1 MRHGLRVG
9 TALTVLLLTPLLPR
23 VHGPGGLAAQERT
36 AGWSRPDDRVLP
48 APSLVVFGG
57 ALRRTDLMG
66 AGTDLLAG
74 AGVRLPLSGVVRVE
88 PGLRYTRFTAEPD
101 QVDPDADPE
110 VSLLLLDFQL
120 QVQLPHDRVRPW
132 VGVGAGGAMDLRG
145 GDRGDAKLVMSTFS
159 ASAGVSLA
167 VLHRLGLLAEGR
179 LRTLDGFGDRA
190 VDLALG
196 LAWEL

>member
-9 TALTVLLLTPLLPR
+9 AALTILLLAPLLTG
-23 VHGPGGLAAQERT
+23 VDGCGVLAAQERT
-36 AGWSRPDDRVLP
+36 AGWSRPDERVLP

-66 AGTDLLAG
+66 AGTAPLMG
-74 AGVRLPLSGVVRVE
+74 AGVRLPLSGVIRLE
-88 PGLRYTRFTAEPD
+88 PSLRYTSFTAEPD
-101 QVDPDADPE
+101 LLDPDAAPE
-110 VSLLLLDFQL
+110 VSFLLLDFQL
-120 QVQLPHDRVRPW
+120 QVQLPLDRVRPW

-145 GDRGDAKLVMSTFS
+145 SDRGDSELVMSTLT

-167 VLHRLGLLAEGR
+167 VLDRLDVLAEGR

-190 VDLALG
+190 IDLGLG